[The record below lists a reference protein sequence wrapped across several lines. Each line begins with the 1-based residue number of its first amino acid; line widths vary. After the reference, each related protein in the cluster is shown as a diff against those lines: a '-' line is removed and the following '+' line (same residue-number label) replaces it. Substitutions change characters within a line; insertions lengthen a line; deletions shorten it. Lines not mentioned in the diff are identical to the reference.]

1 MTAPPDRLPP
11 GRDRLPASP
20 RPADAAPSHSAK
32 MVDERVPA
40 PRHRAPRPG
49 RLLPGPDRTGPDRT
63 GPDRNGTER
72 TEATVPTE
80 LTSVCVFCASS
91 PGRDP
96 RLVEAAAAF
105 GALLARRDLALV
117 TGGGHV
123 GLMGAVADG
132 ALAEGG
138 AVHGVITRAL
148 EAREVAH
155 HGLTSLTVVDTM
167 HERKAA
173 MSGRADAFVML
184 PGGFGTLDEFFEALT
199 WTQLGIHAKPC
210 GVLDVAGYFGP
221 LVDFVAGAVALGLV
235 RAEHRDLVVVDTDPG
250 RLLDRFARWSPVTT
264 DKWLDRGG

>member
-40 PRHRAPRPG
+40 RGTALHDRAVSS
-49 RLLPGPDRTGPDRT
+49 PDRTDRT
-63 GPDRNGTER
+63 DRTGTER
-72 TEATVPTE
+72 TEPNRTGATVPTE

-96 RLVEAAAAF
+96 RLVEAASAF

>member
-1 MTAPPDRLPP
+1 M
-11 GRDRLPASP
+11 
-20 RPADAAPSHSAK
+20 
-32 MVDERVPA
+32 
-40 PRHRAPRPG
+40 
-49 RLLPGPDRTGPDRT
+49 
-63 GPDRNGTER
+63 
-72 TEATVPTE
+72 PTE
-80 LTSVCVFCASS
+80 LTTVCVFCASS

-250 RLLDRFARWSPVTT
+250 RLLDRLARWSPVTT